1 MGAGGMLASGVVLR
15 MLRDGD
21 GQENAPAVSLRIHAL
36 QRNGDTLLHDYHVPS
51 PYHYAPIPL
60 HTTPSPLWSIP
71 RQPTESMD
79 IDAEHDVTAFADS
92 GCWSSNEQYEAGLHG
107 IDNFD
112 WGPPSSLSFEEQTGP
127 VVRTVQPTKEYES
140 PNPASSELS
149 TAIVD
154 LEAVMHPYDR
164 SVTDGEPM
172 DWESV
177 VPKIRQ
183 HTKAELD
190 ESSTLTMLS
199 DEGISPEQ
207 EGGEQRAAASD
218 AVSREAHVG
227 ETSMDPIETTPEQE
241 GGGQLAVVS
250 SSPSQDA
257 QLAESAT
264 KPVEALPL
272 DGISSLDSGNSFR
285 QPSAVSNATKLKA
298 LDGGAT
304 NDGGTTTPITT
315 SKHQVG
321 ERELKGLD
329 KISPRGKT
337 RRHTKDVVQARP
349 SGAAKR
355 RHQKKQK

>member
-1 MGAGGMLASGVVLR
+1 
-15 MLRDGD
+15 
-21 GQENAPAVSLRIHAL
+21 
-36 QRNGDTLLHDYHVPS
+36 
-51 PYHYAPIPL
+51 
-60 HTTPSPLWSIP
+60 
-71 RQPTESMD
+71 MD
-79 IDAEHDVTAFADS
+79 IDAENDVTAFADS

-112 WGPPSSLSFEEQTGP
+112 WGPPSSLTVEEQTGP
-127 VVRTVQPTKEYES
+127 VVPTVQPTKEGEL
-140 PNPASSELS
+140 PNPASAELS
-149 TAIVD
+149 TAIGNS
-154 LEAVMHPYDR
+154 EAATHPDELR
-164 SVTDGEPM
+164 VSDEEPM

-177 VPKIRQ
+177 VPKTRQ

-199 DEGISPEQ
+199 DEGISPKQ

-218 AVSREAHVG
+218 ALSREAHVG
-227 ETSMDPIETTPEQE
+227 ETSMDAIET
-241 GGGQLAVVS
+241 LLSKKVVDN
-250 SSPSQDA
+250 SQC
-257 QLAESAT
+257 AT

-272 DGISSLDSGNSFR
+272 DGISSLNSSDSFS

-337 RRHTKDVVQARP
+337 RRQTKDVVQARP

-355 RHQKKQK
+355 RHQKEQ

>member
-1 MGAGGMLASGVVLR
+1 
-15 MLRDGD
+15 
-21 GQENAPAVSLRIHAL
+21 
-36 QRNGDTLLHDYHVPS
+36 
-51 PYHYAPIPL
+51 
-60 HTTPSPLWSIP
+60 
-71 RQPTESMD
+71 MD
-79 IDAEHDVTAFADS
+79 IDAENDVTAFADS

-112 WGPPSSLSFEEQTGP
+112 WGPPSSLTVEEQTGP
-127 VVRTVQPTKEYES
+127 VVPTVQPTKEGEL
-140 PNPASSELS
+140 PNPASAELS
-149 TAIVD
+149 TAIGNS
-154 LEAVMHPYDR
+154 EAATHPDELGV
-164 SVTDGEPM
+164 SDEEPM

-177 VPKIRQ
+177 VPKTRQ

-190 ESSTLTMLS
+190 ESSTLTMQTREFLLS
-199 DEGISPEQ
+199 KKVANSA
-207 EGGEQRAAASD
+207 QRPHGCYRD
-218 AVSREAHVG
+218 
-227 ETSMDPIETTPEQE
+227 TPEQE

-272 DGISSLDSGNSFR
+272 DGISSLNSSDSFS

-337 RRHTKDVVQARP
+337 RRQTKDVVQARP

-355 RHQKKQK
+355 RHQKEK

>member
-1 MGAGGMLASGVVLR
+1 MDL
-15 MLRDGD
+15 
-21 GQENAPAVSLRIHAL
+21 HA
-36 QRNGDTLLHDYHVPS
+36 QDDV
-51 PYHYAPIPL
+51 
-60 HTTPSPLWSIP
+60 
-71 RQPTESMD
+71 
-79 IDAEHDVTAFADS
+79 DAFVDS

-112 WGPPSSLSFEEQTGP
+112 WGTPSSLAVEEQTGP
-127 VVRTVQPTKEYES
+127 VVPTVQPTKEGELQ
-140 PNPASSELS
+140 NPASSEVS

-154 LEAVMHPYDR
+154 SEAVTHPYDP
-164 SVTDGEPM
+164 SVSDGEPM

-199 DEGISPEQ
+199 DEGISPEK

-218 AVSREAHVG
+218 VSSREAHIV
-227 ETSMDPIETTPEQE
+227 ETSMDPIETPPEQE

-257 QLAESAT
+257 QLAEST
-264 KPVEALPL
+264 MDPVEALPL
-272 DGISSLDSGNSFR
+272 LGIVSLNSSDSFS
-285 QPSAVSNATKLKA
+285 QPLAVSNATRLEA
-298 LDGGAT
+298 LDRSAT
-304 NDGGTTTPITT
+304 TDGGTTTPITT
-315 SKHQVG
+315 NKHQVG

-337 RRHTKDVVQARP
+337 RRQTKDVVQARP
-349 SGAAKR
+349 SGTAKR
-355 RHQKKQK
+355 RHQKKK

>member
-1 MGAGGMLASGVVLR
+1 MALGVDR
-15 MLRDGD
+15 
-21 GQENAPAVSLRIHAL
+21 AL
-36 QRNGDTLLHDYHVPS
+36 HQDEGRLV
-51 PYHYAPIPL
+51 
-60 HTTPSPLWSIP
+60 
-71 RQPTESMD
+71 
-79 IDAEHDVTAFADS
+79 
-92 GCWSSNEQYEAGLHG
+92 EARRG
-107 IDNFD
+107 F
-112 WGPPSSLSFEEQTGP
+112 EQTGP
-127 VVRTVQPTKEYES
+127 VVPTVQPTKEGEL
-140 PNPASSELS
+140 PNPASAELS
-149 TAIVD
+149 TAIGNS
-154 LEAVMHPYDR
+154 EAATHPDELGV
-164 SVTDGEPM
+164 SDEEPM

-177 VPKIRQ
+177 VPKTRQ

-199 DEGISPEQ
+199 DEGISPKQ

-218 AVSREAHVG
+218 ALSREAHVG
-227 ETSMDPIETTPEQE
+227 ETSMDAIET
-241 GGGQLAVVS
+241 LLSKKVVDNS
-250 SSPSQDA
+250 H
-257 QLAESAT
+257 AT

-272 DGISSLDSGNSFR
+272 DGISSLNSSDSFS

-337 RRHTKDVVQARP
+337 RRQTKDVVQARP

-355 RHQKKQK
+355 RHQKEK

>member
-1 MGAGGMLASGVVLR
+1 
-15 MLRDGD
+15 
-21 GQENAPAVSLRIHAL
+21 
-36 QRNGDTLLHDYHVPS
+36 
-51 PYHYAPIPL
+51 
-60 HTTPSPLWSIP
+60 
-71 RQPTESMD
+71 MD
-79 IDAEHDVTAFADS
+79 IDAENDVTAFADS
-92 GCWSSNEQYEAGLHG
+92 GCWSSSEQYEAGLHG
-107 IDNFD
+107 IDDFD
-112 WGPPSSLSFEEQTGP
+112 WGLPNSLAVEEQTGP
-127 VVRTVQPTKEYES
+127 VVPTVQPTKEGEL
-140 PNPASSELS
+140 PNPASAELS
-149 TAIVD
+149 TAIGNS
-154 LEAVMHPYDR
+154 EAATHPDELGV
-164 SVTDGEPM
+164 SDEEPM

-218 AVSREAHVG
+218 ALSRQAHVG
-227 ETSMDPIETTPEQE
+227 ETSMDSIETPPEQE

-272 DGISSLDSGNSFR
+272 DGISSLNSSDSFS

-337 RRHTKDVVQARP
+337 RRQTKDVVQARP

-355 RHQKKQK
+355 RHQKKK

>member
-1 MGAGGMLASGVVLR
+1 
-15 MLRDGD
+15 
-21 GQENAPAVSLRIHAL
+21 
-36 QRNGDTLLHDYHVPS
+36 
-51 PYHYAPIPL
+51 
-60 HTTPSPLWSIP
+60 
-71 RQPTESMD
+71 MD
-79 IDAEHDVTAFADS
+79 IDAENDVTAFADS

-112 WGPPSSLSFEEQTGP
+112 WGPPSSLTVEEQTGP
-127 VVRTVQPTKEYES
+127 VVPTVQPTKEGEL
-140 PNPASSELS
+140 PNPASAELS
-149 TAIVD
+149 TAIGNS
-154 LEAVMHPYDR
+154 EAATHPDELGV
-164 SVTDGEPM
+164 SDEEPM

-177 VPKIRQ
+177 VPKTRQ

-199 DEGISPEQ
+199 DEGISPKQ

-218 AVSREAHVG
+218 ALSREAHVG
-227 ETSMDPIETTPEQE
+227 ETSMDAIET
-241 GGGQLAVVS
+241 LLSKKVVDN
-250 SSPSQDA
+250 SQC
-257 QLAESAT
+257 S
-264 KPVEALPL
+264 
-272 DGISSLDSGNSFR
+272 DSFS

-337 RRHTKDVVQARP
+337 RRQTKDVVQARP

-355 RHQKKQK
+355 RHQKEK